1 MDFVDRNLICKDCG
15 AEFLFTAGEQLF
27 FHEKQFT
34 NDPKRCKECKAK
46 RDNRRMRGKRGPS
59 VRNALPQQPFRLSPL
74 MEHLSSAGHAFSRG
88 KFQNYPEGRMD
99 FVDKELKCIDCG
111 AEFTFSAAEQL
122 FFHDE
127 QFKNDPKRCRQCR
140 ARLNSRPR
148 KPLRPEATCAEC
160 GSGTTVPFT
169 PNQGSPVLCRPCLQ
183 KNTVANR
190 PRSASTRPVGQWPSS
205 LCGNPIPGDEEEV
218 FRLHVTDPQRRST
231 VQMHYIAM
239 AFCGYAR
246 ASAMSG

>member
-160 GSGTTVPFT
+160 GSGQRFPSRPIKAVPYFAAHVFKKHSRKPT
-169 PNQGSPVLCRPCLQ
+169 PQRF
-183 KNTVANR
+183 NT
-190 PRSASTRPVGQWPSS
+190 SSRPVA
-205 LCGNPIPGDEEEV
+205 V
-218 FRLHVTDPQRRST
+218 
-231 VQMHYIAM
+231 
-239 AFCGYAR
+239 
-246 ASAMSG
+246 